1 MQIYAFQGN
10 QRAGKG
16 IGATAYALYLC
27 LQAYKLR
34 GVFPYIYS
42 NYHFLQY
49 PYFRYFQD
57 WKNLENVR
65 NAIVVYDEIGGS
77 QDARLY
83 NSKSQILFTNVF
95 NQMGKMGNVFIYT
108 CQREFQVE
116 KRVREQTDYVIECEK
131 DHLTGVLSQTWV
143 DVQRGREPQNQRPIG
158 KYIAPWPDVIY
169 GEYNTFEVV
178 ASQAKFDSVHAR
190 ER

>member
-16 IGATAYALYLC
+16 IGATSYALFLA
-27 LQAYKLR
+27 LQAYRLR
-34 GVFPYIYS
+34 GVFPRIFS
-42 NYHFLQY
+42 NYHFNLY
-49 PYFRYFQD
+49 PYFRYFTD
-57 WKNLENVR
+57 WKELENVR

-116 KRVREQTDYVIECEK
+116 KRVREQTDYVIECTK
-131 DHLTGVLSQTWV
+131 DHLTGVLTQDWL
-143 DVQRGREPQNQRPIG
+143 DVQRGRETPKAIG
-158 KYIAPWPDVIY
+158 RYVLPFPKRVYAH
-169 GEYNTFEVV
+169 YNTFEVV
-178 ASQAKFDSVHAR
+178 TSQAKFDNVHAKG
-190 ER
+190 

>member
-16 IGATAYALYLC
+16 IGATSYALFLA
-27 LQAYKLR
+27 LQAYRIR
-34 GVFPYIYS
+34 GVFPRIFS
-42 NYHFLQY
+42 NYHFNLY
-49 PYFRYFQD
+49 PYFRYFTD
-57 WKNLENVR
+57 WKELENVR

-116 KRVREQTDYVIECEK
+116 KRVREQTDYVIECTK
-131 DHLTGVLSQTWV
+131 DHLTGVLTQDWL
-143 DVQRGREPQNQRPIG
+143 DVQRGRETTKAIG
-158 KYIAPWPDVIY
+158 RYVLPFPKRVYPH
-169 GEYNTFEVV
+169 YNTFEVV
-178 ASQAKFDSVHAR
+178 TSQAKFDNVHAKG
-190 ER
+190 